1 MAFEKWRS
9 KHGTDHET
17 HFPHLGRVVL
27 LFLRVYEKSGHVS
40 REELKSHKE
49 DYPQVVQL
57 LEDILDQ
64 RKEKEME

>member
-1 MAFEKWRS
+1 MAFEKWHAKYNNEDESRY
-9 KHGTDHET
+9 
-17 HFPHLGRVVL
+17 PRLGRIVL

-40 REELKSHKE
+40 RDELKSHKE